1 MSSIVFGYLVGF
13 SGSYTTPFVPMVLLL
28 CVGASLW
35 VQVDPEQELFA
46 EPFPAECVAVATS

>member
-1 MSSIVFGYLVGF
+1 
-13 SGSYTTPFVPMVLLL
+13 MVLLL

-35 VQVDPEQELFA
+35 VHVDPEQELFA